1 MVTVNLELV
10 EKGYETVGKPFPH
23 CNAELF
29 FRIVNGEV
37 KAVVGGKIKPEDK
50 TVQCKTCKSIIKY
63 SVFEPIPHI
72 DRI

>member
-10 EKGYETVGKPFPH
+10 EKGYEIVAKPCPH

-29 FRIVNGEV
+29 FRIVNDKV
-37 KAVVGGKIKPEDK
+37 KDVVGGKITPEDE
-50 TVQCKTCKSIIKY
+50 TVQCKTCKSVIKY
-63 SVFEPIPHI
+63 NVFEPVPHI

>member
-10 EKGYETVGKPFPH
+10 ERGSEIVAKTCPH

-29 FRIVNGEV
+29 FRIVNDEV
-37 KAVVGGKIKPEDK
+37 KSVVGGKIKREDK
-50 TVQCKTCKSIIKY
+50 TVQCKTCMSVIKY
-63 SVFEPIPHI
+63 NVFEPVPHI

>member
-10 EKGYETVGKPFPH
+10 ERGYEIVGKQCPH

-29 FRIVNGEV
+29 FRIVNNEV
-37 KAVVGGKIKPEDK
+37 KNVVGGKIKPEDK
-50 TVQCKTCKSIIKY
+50 TVQCKTCMSIIKY
-63 SVFEPIPHI
+63 NIFEPVPHI

>member
-10 EKGYETVGKPFPH
+10 ERGYEIVGKQCPH

-29 FRIVNGEV
+29 FRIVNNEV
-37 KAVVGGKIKPEDK
+37 KNVVGGKIKPEDK
-50 TVQCKTCKSIIKY
+50 TVQCKTCMSIVKY
-63 SVFEPIPHI
+63 NIFEPVPHI

>member
-10 EKGYETVGKPFPH
+10 ERGYENVEKPCPH

-29 FRIVNGEV
+29 FRIVNDEV
-37 KAVVGGKIKPEDK
+37 KAVVGSKIKPEDK